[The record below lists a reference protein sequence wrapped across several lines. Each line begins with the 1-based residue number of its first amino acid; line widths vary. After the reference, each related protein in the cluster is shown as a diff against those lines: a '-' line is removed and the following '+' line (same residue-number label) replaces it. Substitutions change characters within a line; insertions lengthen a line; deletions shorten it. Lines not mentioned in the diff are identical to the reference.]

1 MAMCDTC
8 AAKGNEQEAVS
19 YLKEASRVFPAIRR
33 EMVEN
38 PALAGFF
45 GGGELADG

>member
-1 MAMCDTC
+1 LGGEGEHDKAITC
-8 AAKGNEQEAVS
+8 
-19 YLKEASRVFPAIRR
+19 LKEASRVFPAIRQ

-38 PALAGFF
+38 LALAGFF